1 MKLTDILE
9 ESSIVVDLQ
18 ARDKTEALEILV
30 DAMTRNNQTVDKQK
44 ILTFLLEREK
54 LGSTGIGDGIA
65 IPHGKSK
72 ELTQIISGF
81 GLSKQGIAFDSLDG
95 KPAHLFFLLVAPEN
109 SVGIHLKLLA
119 RISRMLKN
127 ADFRKKLLETN
138 SQQEIYQ
145 IISEEDAKY

>member
-18 ARDKTEALEILV
+18 ARDKTEALEVLV
-30 DAMTRNNQTVDKQK
+30 DAMTRNNQTVDQQK
-44 ILTFLLEREK
+44 ILTILLEREK

-81 GLSKQGIAFDSLDG
+81 GVSKQGIAFDSLDG

-127 ADFRKKLLETN
+127 VDFREKLLETN
-138 SQQEIYQ
+138 SQHEIYQ